1 MADLHVEI
9 AGLRFSNPVTPA
21 AGPPG
26 WNGEAMRACAEGGA
40 GAIVAKTV
48 SVQPASVPTPN
59 MARIPGGFL
68 NTELW
73 SELPVEQ
80 FIEREYPTAKEAGV
94 PLIVSL
100 G

>member
-1 MADLHVEI
+1 MADLSVGF
-9 AGLRFSNPVTPA
+9 AGLSFRNPVLPA

-40 GAIVAKTV
+40 GGIVSKTV
-48 SVQPASVPTPN
+48 SVRPAVVPTPN
-59 MARIPGGFL
+59 MARVPGGFL

-80 FIEREYPTAKEAGV
+80 FIERE
-94 PLIVSL
+94 
-100 G
+100 